1 MVNPVLL
8 GRGTPLFQGADVT
21 GLTLREVRT
30 FESGNVLL
38 VYGPARA

>member
-1 MVNPVLL
+1 MVSPVLL

-21 GLTLREVRT
+21 ALNLREVRS

-38 VYGPARA
+38 VYGVAP